1 MLGSDRNLWTP
12 RYNWQCSRERLSTSP
27 LSLAPLL
34 VRSREWR
41 LVENRGRRF
50 ASVHGGYDL
59 LPHFLP
65 RQAAFRLCHD
75 CLDHR
80 GVSRRRSDSASTVI
94 AAHDRNAGNLP
105 RNVLS
110 GLVEPLAGIAISSR
124 FETTPLE
131 RSGMGDEPRS
141 AARMPDSVPPN
152 SLIVDLAH
160 LLIVLLLRHGMPKKW
175 VRGWALLCLCSLM
188 VTAAWTARNYQQFGI
203 PIVMTSHGGYTL
215 LLANNHDLYDH
226 LQAEPV
232 SRHWNPQRFHDE
244 WLQSIRATESDALN
258 ELEQDS
264 LAGRLAFQTIRERP
278 AMFAWS
284 CCVRLGW
291 LWAWWPA
298 SEATASDQQSSYA
311 SARSGWQQF
320 AIGLWYAWWEILA
333 LGGLLVWALGKSSIS
348 RRDPVVV
355 CAWLLPLSLTM
366 VHAIYWS
373 NMRMRAPAMP
383 VVYCFAGLMIS
394 YLGNRLGLGLWGQ
407 SAEQLERHTS
417 KQLLVPILR
426 WGGVVGLVLWNG
438 IPCQAQTWDRL
449 PDLPN
454 RIGVAGPYVGAVDGM
469 LIVAGGA
476 NFPGK
481 PPWEGGTKVWH
492 DEIYG
497 WKPGDLNWRLL
508 GHLPQASAY
517 GVSVSTPQ
525 GMICVG
531 GSTASNHLRSCYQL
545 RFEKDRMVFVPLP
558 DLPTSIANGC
568 GAVLDGVLY
577 LAGGQETPGSQ
588 MALASFW
595 ALDLN
600 QPEGHWELL
609 ASWPGPPR
617 ILGLAGVLQDSFL
630 LIGGAELEGT
640 SNQATKRRYLKDAYA
655 YRPSHGWE
663 PLPNLP
669 WSIVAAPSPALTLD
683 PFTLLILG
691 GDDGSLLEK
700 DPRNHPGF
708 F

>member
-1 MLGSDRNLWTP
+1 
-12 RYNWQCSRERLSTSP
+12 
-27 LSLAPLL
+27 
-34 VRSREWR
+34 
-41 LVENRGRRF
+41 
-50 ASVHGGYDL
+50 
-59 LPHFLP
+59 
-65 RQAAFRLCHD
+65 
-75 CLDHR
+75 
-80 GVSRRRSDSASTVI
+80 
-94 AAHDRNAGNLP
+94 
-105 RNVLS
+105 
-110 GLVEPLAGIAISSR
+110 
-124 FETTPLE
+124 
-131 RSGMGDEPRS
+131 
-141 AARMPDSVPPN
+141 
-152 SLIVDLAH
+152 
-160 LLIVLLLRHGMPKKW
+160 
-175 VRGWALLCLCSLM
+175 
-188 VTAAWTARNYQQFGI
+188 
-203 PIVMTSHGGYTL
+203 
-215 LLANNHDLYDH
+215 
-226 LQAEPV
+226 
-232 SRHWNPQRFHDE
+232 
-244 WLQSIRATESDALN
+244 
-258 ELEQDS
+258 
-264 LAGRLAFQTIRERP
+264 
-278 AMFAWS
+278 
-284 CCVRLGW
+284 
-291 LWAWWPA
+291 
-298 SEATASDQQSSYA
+298 
-311 SARSGWQQF
+311 
-320 AIGLWYAWWEILA
+320 
-333 LGGLLVWALGKSSIS
+333 
-348 RRDPVVV
+348 
-355 CAWLLPLSLTM
+355 
-366 VHAIYWS
+366 
-373 NMRMRAPAMP
+373 
-383 VVYCFAGLMIS
+383 
-394 YLGNRLGLGLWGQ
+394 
-407 SAEQLERHTS
+407 
-417 KQLLVPILR
+417 
-426 WGGVVGLVLWNG
+426 
-438 IPCQAQTWDRL
+438 
-449 PDLPN
+449 
-454 RIGVAGPYVGAVDGM
+454 M

-640 SNQATKRRYLKDAYA
+640 SNQTTKRRYLKDAYA

-663 PLPNLP
+663 PLPDLP

-691 GDDGSLLEK
+691 GDDGSLLET

-708 F
+708 FKRSLQYHARERTWAETAPPPIARVTTQTTILDGHWVIPSGETRPGVRSAEVWSMKIPGNDHR